1 MQKVH
6 LLCIQYAS
14 LNGEKEISER
24 PQGRKMILR
33 KVCRL
38 KNRNSGIVK
47 RTFLDE
53 LSSKYAE
60 NYSLPTLFIYQ
71 SKKILALKY

>member
-47 RTFLDE
+47 RKFLDE
-53 LSSKYAE
+53 LSSK
-60 NYSLPTLFIYQ
+60 
-71 SKKILALKY
+71 